1 MSVCDGGYDCFLISY
16 EVGEIEGENGA
27 VDSSVSTGL
36 LSPEQRI
43 SCDTL
48 NHVSNFISKAFVQ
61 PRFLDSY
68 QSAAS
73 VSS

>member
-1 MSVCDGGYDCFLISY
+1 MAVCNSGYDCFLVSY
-16 EVGEIEGENGA
+16 EVGEIVGENGA
-27 VDSSVSTGL
+27 VDSSVSAGP
-36 LSPEQRI
+36 LSPEQGI
-43 SCDTL
+43 CCDAL